1 MAQVSRSAA
10 VPSAAGVV
18 RRLPVSGA
26 QRPAFLGKSHWA
38 GPAARAAAIGAALP
52 FVGWPAAA
60 QERLARAARVRAYA
74 SGGLLYRHGAPSDHV
89 AVVVA
94 GSVESSIT
102 APDGRRVLFAVELA
116 GRAYGLLPLI
126 DALPTTNDMFFVED
140 GVALEIPYGA
150 IQAELA
156 SDPALWAGVAREVN
170 ARARRFNDDLK
181 SVLFDS
187 LRSRAASLLLG
198 LAQPQD
204 PSQPGPSEIVL
215 RLPQERFAE
224 MLGVS
229 RQTIATLVREMKRAG
244 LLQWRYGR
252 IVLLDRPALQ
262 ALADAGIDRLAQ
274 RPARAAARSRTG

>member
-1 MAQVSRSAA
+1 MRAFAA
-10 VPSAAGVV
+10 
-18 RRLPVSGA
+18 
-26 QRPAFLGKSHWA
+26 
-38 GPAARAAAIGAALP
+38 
-52 FVGWPAAA
+52 
-60 QERLARAARVRAYA
+60 
-74 SGGLLYRHGAPSDHV
+74 GGLLYRHGAPSSHL
-89 AVVVA
+89 AVVVV
-94 GSVESSIT
+94 GSVESSVT
-102 APDGRRVLFAVELA
+102 APDGRRILFAVDLA

-140 GVALEIPYGA
+140 GVALETPYGA
-150 IQAELA
+150 IDAELA
-156 SDPALWAGVAREVN
+156 CDPALWAGVAREVN
-170 ARARRFNDDLK
+170 ARARRFNDHLK

-204 PSQPGPSEIVL
+204 LSRPGPSEIAL

-229 RQTIATLVREMKRAG
+229 RQTVAALVRELKRTG

-252 IVLLDRPALQ
+252 ITLLDRPALQ

-274 RPARAAARSRTG
+274 RPARVAARSRTG